1 MVSIP
6 ETGIIQTVE
15 GAPTHEQPWMDLWL
29 IRIESTLLFTDSQNG
44 QMELLANQGITS
56 HKFHQLFVLGLAD
69 ARKITIA
76 NAEPLNEHI
85 VTAFDYLFDRI
96 PDPKQLVKTDTI
108 TLGPVSWPGWEE
120 EDNPM
125 ALENTVAVLHEQY
138 PRYALHYPLPVSH
151 DEVLAPG
158 SGRPLDKA
166 IIA

>member
-1 MVSIP
+1 MASTP
-6 ETGIIQTVE
+6 ETDIIQTVE
-15 GAPTHEQPWMDLWL
+15 GAPTHEQPWTDLWL

-44 QMELLANQGITS
+44 QMELLASQGMTS
-56 HKFHQLFVLGLAD
+56 DEFHDLYARGETD

-76 NAEPLNEHI
+76 NAKLVNQHI
-85 VTAFDYLFDRI
+85 EAAFDSIFDRI
-96 PDPKQLVKTDTI
+96 PDSHKLLAADTI
-108 TLGPVSWPGWEE
+108 TLGSVPWPGWEE